1 MPATSPLDNKRKP
14 VEHTTDPV
22 GPDLDMDTLFRLLK
36 EHPLDKMVK
45 DVDDRFPGTI
55 EKALSEAAR
64 IAEETAR
71 RDGEKDIPVF
81 KSHFTIDE
89 IKENFSELT
98 PFSR

>member
-1 MPATSPLDNKRKP
+1 MPTTPPLDNKQEP
-14 VEHTTDPV
+14 VEYTTDLV
-22 GPDLDMDTLFRLLK
+22 GPDLDRDTLIRLLK

-45 DVDDRFPGTI
+45 DVDERFPGII

-71 RDGEKDIPVF
+71 WDGERDIPVF
-81 KSHFTIDE
+81 KSHFTLDE
-89 IKENFSELT
+89 IKENFSNLD

>member
-1 MPATSPLDNKRKP
+1 MPTTTPVDNKQEP
-14 VEHTTDPV
+14 VEYTTDRV
-22 GPDLDMDTLFRLLK
+22 GPDLDRDTLIRLLK

-55 EKALSEAAR
+55 EKALSEAVR

-71 RDGEKDIPVF
+71 RNGEKDIPVF

-89 IKENFSELT
+89 IKENFSELD
-98 PFSR
+98 PFSC